1 MKKESFIRIIMFIA
15 GAFAVPIYNLIMLWL
30 DVINADV
37 SKKILKQNAELN
49 NLEKLLNIQLAEI
62 HGEDVDEYE
71 EDEDDC

>member
-1 MKKESFIRIIMFIA
+1 MRKESFIRIIMFIA
-15 GAFAVPIYNLIMLWL
+15 GAFAVPVYNLIMLWIETL
-30 DVINADV
+30 NIDT